1 MLKKKL
7 LNLAKLI
14 FPIHRSITGEGNRN
28 TLKLLQNIN
37 KEIRIK
43 KIKTG
48 QKVFDWTIPK
58 EWKINSAYIIIYT
71 LSLIANP

>member
-28 TLKLLQNIN
+28 TLKLLKIL
-37 KEIRIK
+37 IK
-43 KIKTG
+43 KL
-48 QKVFDWTIPK
+48 D
-58 EWKINSAYIIIYT
+58 
-71 LSLIANP
+71 

>member
-28 TLKLLQNIN
+28 TLKLLKNIN
-37 KEIRIK
+37 KEIRLK
-43 KIKTG
+43 KLRQGK
-48 QKVFDWTIPK
+48 KF
-58 EWKINSAYIIIYT
+58 
-71 LSLIANP
+71 LIGPFLKNGKLILLL